1 MEIKVKPKAIESTIL
16 ATKEED
22 EKKMKECVVIG
33 QETEE
38 EISTKGPETMKI
50 LEGLRKNSDETKQDD
65 SKNESRSS
73 SASSSSSSSVEM
85 MKKSENDKNSSQN
98 EVNTK
103 KEEEKKKENNTN
115 LSNMMKHKKTTSH
128 VWDCGSTLYDSFE
141 LNSFKRQ
148 LDSAISASAR
158 TMSMSHLPD
167 RRIPET
173 LPPPPPPPRQ
183 ETSSSTSSGNKKHSN
198 KISRSLQRFLKSVFR
213 PKHHQSVSSSST
225 PSSPVYKAASHGGGD
240 KDRYYVVYDKSGSL
254 TTIPEST
261 EKEVGPEMNS
271 LVRKTVSERFPASRV
286 VGISCA

>member
-1 MEIKVKPKAIESTIL
+1 
-16 ATKEED
+16 
-22 EKKMKECVVIG
+22 MK
-33 QETEE
+33 
-38 EISTKGPETMKI
+38 
-50 LEGLRKNSDETKQDD
+50 N
-65 SKNESRSS
+65 
-73 SASSSSSSSVEM
+73 
-85 MKKSENDKNSSQN
+85 
-98 EVNTK
+98 
-103 KEEEKKKENNTN
+103 
-115 LSNMMKHKKTTSH
+115 KKTSSH

-148 LDSAISASAR
+148 LDSAISASSAR

-173 LPPPPPPPRQ
+173 RPPPPPL
-183 ETSSSTSSGNKKHSN
+183 ETSSSSYSSGNKKHSN

-213 PKHHQSVSSSST
+213 PKQSLPSSST
-225 PSSPVYKAASHGGGD
+225 LSSPVYKAAGHGGGD

-261 EKEVGPEMNS
+261 EKEVGPEINS